1 MSNKPICLVIG
12 AGGGIGANVAKKF
25 ANEGYHAC
33 LCRRTDEA
41 GLDQWVNKI
50 RETGSEATGF
60 LLNVVEDNSIEN
72 LIDRIES
79 DIGSIEVLIYNVGAQ
94 SGLKLLEQTSFKE
107 FELAWRM
114 ASYGLFRIAK
124 SLCPLMSLRKSGCI
138 IVTSATAAMRGNM
151 NQHSHASAMAAR
163 RMLCQSLNA
172 EFSPIGIH
180 IVHAVIDGAVD
191 APDTL
196 GKMLGDDMYQQLRQT
211 KGMEN
216 DGLILPEKIADTYFH
231 LANQHRSTWTHEID
245 IRSFSD
251 TAWWNSDGKPIGN

>member
-1 MSNKPICLVIG
+1 MPRNW

-60 LLNVVEDNSIEN
+60 LLNVVDDNSIED
-72 LIDRIES
+72 LIDCIES

-172 EFSPIGIH
+172 EFGPLGIH

-251 TAWWNSDGKPIGN
+251 TAWWSSDGKPIGN